1 VQQEIWSNSNT
12 RVSAQCGGVPE
23 CVFFGLQ
30 VTYPITP
37 TCFHERILAR
47 RTLQQPGSKHHSM
60 ICVVAHALAD
70 AERCSSVGA
79 PLTCIVQPG
88 PSQSFGVPVQRNK
101 MRPTFSS
108 CSLAAQPTADY
119 FSSSSSCRYTTNRE
133 RERER
138 VKENGLGLWCSS
150 SGSGTGKRG
159 EMNHGSR
166 ALHFLCQKR
175 RKFKF

>member
-133 RERER
+133 SERKWAR
-138 VKENGLGLWCSS
+138 LMVLQQRIGD
-150 SGSGTGKRG
+150 G
-159 EMNHGSR
+159 EEGGNEPRIESTP
-166 ALHFLCQKR
+166 F
-175 RKFKF
+175 FKSKAEEI